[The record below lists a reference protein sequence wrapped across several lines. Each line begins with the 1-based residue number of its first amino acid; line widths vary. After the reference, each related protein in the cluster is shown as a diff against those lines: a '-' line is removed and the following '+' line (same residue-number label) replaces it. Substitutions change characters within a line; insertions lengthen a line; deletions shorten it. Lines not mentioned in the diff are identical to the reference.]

1 MLRSSF
7 LRGSYQCHWLVPI
20 HIAFINLVSAR
31 LIFPQISHLKMSL
44 AHAEHKLISSWDLLD
59 VSLSILMFS
68 AVSCMNFNLQVSF
81 MRRKMCNYY
90 VPLIIIYYK
99 KNVMGDLYLVFLYL
113 RGSFKISVFT
123 NYYFFMMYWESS
135 VMSWQV
141 VKGVLKTCGWVL
153 SLPRRKEKKKW
164 QWVKTTL
171 GWISYLDEIAEPLY
185 MVQRHFFACFSV
197 IIFKWAM
204 SGIDPCN
211 VFGAT

>member
-81 MRRKMCNYY
+81 MHRKMCNYY
-90 VPLIIIYYK
+90 VPIIIIYYK
-99 KNVMGDLYLVFLYL
+99 KKCYGWSVLGFLISPRIIQNLCLHKLLFFYDVL
-113 RGSFKISVFT
+113 RIFSDVLTSGQRSVENMWLGAF
-123 NYYFFMMYWESS
+123 SS
-135 VMSWQV
+135 
-141 VKGVLKTCGWVL
+141 
-153 SLPRRKEKKKW
+153 KEKGEKKLT
-164 QWVKTTL
+164 V
-171 GWISYLDEIAEPLY
+171 G
-185 MVQRHFFACFSV
+185 
-197 IIFKWAM
+197 
-204 SGIDPCN
+204 
-211 VFGAT
+211 